1 MRPDYGYP
9 YDPAGGR
16 ERLAGP
22 DLRVVRGGSWFNS
35 RRGARAAFR
44 GRDHPS
50 GFINGIG
57 FRVVWSLPAGS
68 DQASDSR
75 LQDVGSR
82 L

>member
-22 DLRVVRGGSWFNS
+22 DLRVVRGGSWFD
-35 RRGARAAFR
+35 RRRSARAALR
-44 GRDHPS
+44 GWYHPS
-50 GFINGIG
+50 VFYVNVG
-57 FRVVWSLPAGS
+57 FRVVLSLAAES
-68 DQASDSR
+68 DQDSDNR

-82 L
+82 P